1 MSAANTT
8 NTHQYFNLFDYVS
21 KVPEVRI
28 AAQMAASTAWK
39 IDQLIVTNARG
50 IFKNIRQELFQAN
63 GGVDS
68 MAELTAALHE
78 KDFAESSFHEQGSTN
93 ETACENIRALNSQRD
108 QWHELAKELVSQTW
122 DWQGNARSYEIPDI
136 EAAFN
141 SDKPYRVG
149 QDTQRRMKVNLQR
162 RAKAYDWDAETTTR
176 RFEAKLA
183 KKEDK
188 LVQVKENVDA
198 MTGAAVLMMH
208 FALTSDESSAA
219 ERSKEFSALPIE
231 LQRVLMDNAQRA
243 AANVA
248 EWAEDDRSLSDRE
261 CDDIDD
267 GAFNVERDIKRVFA
281 SPKFRT
287 AQRVAE
293 ASEANVG

>member
-1 MSAANTT
+1 MSANTT
-8 NTHQYFNLFDYVS
+8 HHYFNLYDYVV

-39 IDQLIVTNARG
+39 IDQLIATTSRG
-50 IFKNIRQELFQAN
+50 IFKNIRQEIFHAN

-68 MAELTAALHE
+68 MAELTTALHE
-78 KDFAESSFHEQGSTN
+78 KDFAEESFREQGSSN
-93 ETACENIRALNSQRD
+93 ETACESIRALNSQRD
-108 QWHELAKELVSQTW
+108 QWHDLAKQLVEMTW
-122 DWQGNARSYEIPDI
+122 DWNGNARVYEIPDI
-136 EAAFN
+136 ETAFS

-149 QDTQRRMKVNLQR
+149 QDTQRRMKMNIQR
-162 RAKAYDWDAETTTR
+162 RAKAYDWDTETTQR
-176 RFEAKLA
+176 RFESKLA

-198 MTGAAVLMMH
+198 MTGAAVMMME
-208 FALTSDESSAA
+208 FALRSDESSAA

-231 LQRVLMDNAQRA
+231 LQRVLLDNAQRA
-243 AANVA
+243 ANNVA

-261 CDDIDD
+261 AEDIDD
-267 GAFNVERDIKRVFA
+267 GAFNVERDIKRVLA